1 MSNKRNLCAR
11 NQSMEVAK
19 FIASAFVVFIH
30 VHFPGNVGDLI
41 DYAGSFAVPM
51 FFAITGYFNFQADS
65 RKAMKRTK
73 HIVKLYLL
81 GVGTYLLWIA
91 VSTACGHGTV
101 MDFVLRVLPDQVGL
115 TKWLVLQSEFLVG
128 HLWYLHALIVVY
140 LLYWAYLRFYEGIEA
155 PRQPLYFAGFV
166 LFAIMFVVGVIIPL
180 YDNAFPGVCRNA
192 YLMGIP
198 MFIMGIFF
206 HEYQDQIVSRFR
218 LTPAK
223 LVGLVILGELL
234 TVQQWIRCGVGTP
247 MGTLIASAA
256 LILLLALTPQLVSQ
270 GSVWEKVVMKCG
282 ACSTWIYLFHLT
294 VEEIYVAFFQNGIS
308 QILREEVEIW
318 IHPVLI
324 FVVSALLGMVIDMI
338 SNMLSK
344 RAQKVLRA

>member
-1 MSNKRNLCAR
+1 
-11 NQSMEVAK
+11 MEVAK

-30 VHFPGNVGDLI
+30 VHFPGNAGNLI

-65 RKAMKRTK
+65 RKVMKRTK

-81 GVGTYLLWIA
+81 GVGTYLLWLA
-91 VSTACGHGTV
+91 VSTACAHGTV

-140 LLYWAYLRFYEGIEA
+140 LLYWAYLRFYEGDEI
-155 PRQPLYFAGFV
+155 PRQPLYFTGFA
-166 LFAIMFVVGVIIPL
+166 LFAVMFVVGVLIPL
-180 YDNAFPGVCRNA
+180 YDNTFPGVCRNA

-206 HEYQDQIVSRFR
+206 HEYQDRIVSRFR
-218 LTPAK
+218 LTRAK
-223 LVGLVILGELL
+223 LAGLVVLGELL

-247 MGTLIASAA
+247 MGSLITSAA
-256 LILLLALTPQLVSQ
+256 LVLLLALTPQLAPQ
-270 GSVWEKVVMKCG
+270 GSVGEKVAIKCG
-282 ACSTWIYLFHLT
+282 TCSTWIYLFHLT
-294 VEEIYVAFFQNGIS
+294 VEEIYVAFFQNSIS
-308 QILREEVEIW
+308 QILHEEVEIW

-324 FVVSALLGMVIDMI
+324 FVISALLGLAIDLI
-338 SNMLSK
+338 ADLLSK
-344 RAQKVLRA
+344 RTKEVLRT